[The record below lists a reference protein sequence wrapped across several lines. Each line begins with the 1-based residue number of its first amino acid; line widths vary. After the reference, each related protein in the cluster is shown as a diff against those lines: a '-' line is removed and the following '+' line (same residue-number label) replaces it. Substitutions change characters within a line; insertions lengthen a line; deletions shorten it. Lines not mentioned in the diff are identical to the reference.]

1 MAELINR
8 VALVIGASRGIGAAI
23 AIALGHA
30 GTAVA
35 VNYRDEA
42 RRRRT
47 AGRPTTREFYEYL
60 GFTASRR
67 DTSAETVIARVPS
80 ARTAIERLRCPEL
93 SASIDNLGVCRT
105 AAKSALA

>member
-42 RRRRT
+42 
-47 AGRPTTREFYEYL
+47 AQ
-60 GFTASRR
+60 
-67 DTSAETVIARVPS
+67 
-80 ARTAIERLRCPEL
+80 
-93 SASIDNLGVCRT
+93 
-105 AAKSALA
+105 AKSVADERPADQQLENFTSTWVSPPRGATRRPKP